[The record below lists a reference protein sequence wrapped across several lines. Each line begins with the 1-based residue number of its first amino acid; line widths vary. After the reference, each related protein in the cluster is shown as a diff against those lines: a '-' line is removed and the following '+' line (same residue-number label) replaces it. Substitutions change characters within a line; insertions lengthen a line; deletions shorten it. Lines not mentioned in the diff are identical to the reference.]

1 MSEHTAHAPPPDQSN
16 AASAPVDQELTLS
29 CESEYKDYKYNEKV
43 DIWSLISLKAPAEP
57 EDENEEKR
65 PPIDLVAV
73 IDKSGS
79 MAGQK
84 LKLVKKTLE
93 FVLTQCENCILLDYF

>member
-1 MSEHTAHAPPPDQSN
+1 M
-16 AASAPVDQELTLS
+16 QEIQVT
-29 CESEYKDYKYNEKV
+29 CESEYPDYVYNAKEDASV
-43 DIWSLISLKAPAEP
+43 VVTLTAPVIE
-57 EDENEEKR
+57 EDKSEETR

-79 MAGQK
+79 MAGEK

-93 FVLTQCENCILLDYF
+93 FIIAQCKFLSV